1 MQYILNFN
9 FHDYFYQYVLPT
21 ENERSYEINL
31 SEFIGLQDV
40 RITPEFFDKLWKI
53 VSNDTVSVIE
63 NGKEVSAI
71 HLTDNKLVFGKTSA
85 GADFSVLMSPLSD
98 EHLNYVKY
106 DITKSVQI
114 TIGKENADICL
125 NSDYISH
132 RHAVMTLQNGCWVIE
147 DFSRNGLFLNSQRLP
162 SGQKIQ
168 LHPFDNIYTGGF
180 QILFTGNV
188 LAINHRKNISTILS
202 DYGISGR

>member
-85 GADFSVLMSPLSD
+85 GADFPVLMSPLSD
-98 EHLNYVKY
+98 EHL
-106 DITKSVQI
+106 
-114 TIGKENADICL
+114 
-125 NSDYISH
+125 
-132 RHAVMTLQNGCWVIE
+132 
-147 DFSRNGLFLNSQRLP
+147 
-162 SGQKIQ
+162 
-168 LHPFDNIYTGGF
+168 
-180 QILFTGNV
+180 
-188 LAINHRKNISTILS
+188 
-202 DYGISGR
+202 